1 MHVKGYCC
9 HVQKHIMGEYNTKVK
24 VGTATKFYAKHM
36 ERQPENDLT
45 SEFHFQNDI
54 LRGKMRP
61 YVAS

>member
-1 MHVKGYCC
+1 
-9 HVQKHIMGEYNTKVK
+9 MGEYNTKLK
-24 VGTATKFYAKHM
+24 VGTTKFYAKHM

-45 SEFHFQNDI
+45 SELHFQNDI